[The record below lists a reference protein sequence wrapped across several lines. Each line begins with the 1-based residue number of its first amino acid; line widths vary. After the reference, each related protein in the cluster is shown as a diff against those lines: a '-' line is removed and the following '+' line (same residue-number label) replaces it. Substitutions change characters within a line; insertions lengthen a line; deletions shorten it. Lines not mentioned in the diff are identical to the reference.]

1 MSLYKIFRMIRIF
14 LIILIFFIQNF
25 AHSNEIKWK
34 LEKTIEHGS
43 YYENYGTAIKKV
55 KINGKKKKLKFELRE
70 FFPIETVKNEKEGRC
85 RKWRIQ
91 EKTFEGN
98 LVEKSYSLNDCLPCI
113 DKGAGYICSYPYFE
127 IFYLTDLYGKYIDPR
142 KKILSTL
149 DELKSDGTKEI
160 NMYINLSS
168 REKLH
173 LIKRYIKL
181 STGLEIA
188 NFQSRII
195 KFNTKLRKIPSEST
209 NYKSISGEESGKFKL
224 VFNRLIDKSHNFIDN
239 KNELKI
245 REKDFKI
252 LFTVEPSATL
262 YKFQTRD

>member
-1 MSLYKIFRMIRIF
+1 MRIF
-14 LIILIFFIQNF
+14 LILILLFYTNF
-25 AHSNEIKWK
+25 AHSKEFKWK
-34 LEKTIEHGS
+34 KVDQAEHEN
-43 YYENYGTAIKKV
+43 YYEIILKGTKEIIV
-55 KINGKKKKLKFELRE
+55 NGKKNKFRLTLRE
-70 FFPIETVKNEKEGRC
+70 FFPKSTKKGEKEGLC
-85 RKWRIQ
+85 KKWRIQ
-91 EKTFEGN
+91 EKTFEGK

-127 IFYLTDLYGKYIDPR
+127 IFYLTDLYDKYIDPT
-142 KKILSTL
+142 KKVLSTL

-173 LIKRYIKL
+173 LLKRYVKL

-195 KFNTKLRKIPSEST
+195 KFNTKLREIPSEST
-209 NYKSISGEESGKFKL
+209 NYKSISGEESARFKL

-239 KNELKI
+239 KDELKI
-245 REKDFKI
+245 REKDLKI
-252 LFTVEPSATL
+252 LFTVEPSATV